1 MTMTALHR
9 TLFAT
14 ALVAIGGTAYAQP
27 NPDPVPPPAPVD
39 PDVNHPTDTNTNAD
53 PNRTM
58 SAPYDPAGTPPPVV
72 VIEPAPP
79 PPPSTTVVEVRP
91 ERRSLYERYGVAVAL
106 GGGVE
111 GYAMSNQRD
120 QTTDGGNWDVRLTV
134 GTRSPLALEAS
145 YIGSAQAIN
154 ALGLDSNA
162 VLLGNGAQANAR
174 LNLSDTLVQP
184 FLYGGVAWKRYSI
197 TNTNQNTSDLADN
210 DDVLEVPLGV
220 GVAAKAAGLML
231 DLRGEYRLATQDDLF
246 ASGGNDR
253 ADRWGVNANVGIAF

>member
-1 MTMTALHR
+1 MTSTALHR

-14 ALVAIGGTAYAQP
+14 ALVAVGGTASAQP
-27 NPDPVPPPAPVD
+27 GPDPVPTPTETN
-39 PDVNHPTDTNTNAD
+39 PDGS
-53 PNRTM
+53 RTM
-58 SAPYDPAGTPPPVV
+58 PDPIDPSATPQPPVV
-72 VIEPAPP
+72 IIETAPP
-79 PPPSTTVVEVRP
+79 PPTETTVVEVRP
-91 ERRSLYERYGVAVAL
+91 ESRSMYERYGVAVAL

-120 QTTDGGNWDVRLTV
+120 QTNDGGNWNVRLTV
-134 GTRSPLALEAS
+134 GTRSPLALEAA
-145 YIGSAQAIN
+145 YIGSAQGIS

-162 VLLGNGAQANAR
+162 VLVGNGAQANAR

-197 TNTNQNTSDLADN
+197 TNTNTNTSDLSDN
-210 DDVLEVPLGV
+210 DDVLEVPLGL